1 MTSLKKEN
9 CITNKSTCGIIP
21 SSQATS
27 GPPNV
32 YILLYL
38 PTTTLLCTPFF
49 AEHWFILENEIKQ
62 FQIKISEFHEL
73 RNKYTN
79 FTPCLFVW
87 LVGFFLVVFVIA
99 MPMVGITNIFSQ
111 AGSLI
116 LNNFDKYQRKFLL
129 FLVRPLV
136 NNLICFQHSYN
147 THHRCYVSINGLLF
161 FFSFFFSFFQISNV
175 DSYGKMLNLFVL
187 IEITFFG

>member
-1 MTSLKKEN
+1 VTSLKKEN

-32 YILLYL
+32 YYCIYQLPLCYALLS
-38 PTTTLLCTPFF
+38 LLNIGLFLKMRLNNF
-49 AEHWFILENEIKQ
+49 KLK
-62 FQIKISEFHEL
+62 FQNFKSWGTSIQIS
-73 RNKYTN
+73 
-79 FTPCLFVW
+79 PPVC
-87 LVGFFLVVFVIA
+87 LVGWFFYFGCICNSNA
-99 MPMVGITNIFSQ
+99 MVGITNIFSQ

-136 NNLICFQHSYN
+136 NNLICFQHRYN
-147 THHRCYVSINGLLF
+147 TPYVLCIDQWA
-161 FFSFFFSFFQISNV
+161 SFFFLFSFPFF
-175 DSYGKMLNLFVL
+175 KFLML
-187 IEITFFG
+187 IHMGRC